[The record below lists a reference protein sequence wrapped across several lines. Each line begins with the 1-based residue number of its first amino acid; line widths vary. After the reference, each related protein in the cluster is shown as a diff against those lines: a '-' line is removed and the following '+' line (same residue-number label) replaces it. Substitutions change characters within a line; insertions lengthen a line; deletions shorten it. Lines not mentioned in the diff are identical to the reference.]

1 MKMKIPQIRDPSAPP
16 LADLPASYRSKI
28 ALLGCGPASISCATF
43 LARLGYSDVTIF
55 EKHDYIGGLRCA
67 WLCHSSVFI
76 CIACCYAHVHIICR
90 QLPLFR
96 TKRSPYKNVTLY
108 LLAHR
113 KSHSF
118 ACRMTSC
125 RLKLT

>member
-1 MKMKIPQIRDPSAPP
+1 MKMKIPQIRAPSAPP

-67 WLCHSSVFI
+67 T
-76 CIACCYAHVHIICR
+76 A
-90 QLPLFR
+90 LF
-96 TKRSPYKNVTLY
+96 
-108 LLAHR
+108 
-113 KSHSF
+113 SF
-118 ACRMTSC
+118 ALLVVMRMCT
-125 RLKLT
+125 